1 MPALLTYVSLGVQI
15 KGEDANIKAKPR
27 KGWGWACKLMS
38 CGLTGLVL
46 GMRCVHL
53 VHDRTTTS
61 APSFPLCCAQNATR
75 WFWKRK
81 GARRAAS

>member
-1 MPALLTYVSLGVQI
+1 MHALLTDVYLGVQI
-15 KGEDANIKAKPR
+15 KDEDANIKANPR
-27 KGWGWACKLMS
+27 KGWGWTCHLMC

-61 APSFPLCCAQNATR
+61 SP
-75 WFWKRK
+75 
-81 GARRAAS
+81 